1 MHALPYSS
9 PSQLFRN
16 ANAGGKITFA
26 DYLDYTERQVA
37 TRLHAPLQARGDML
51 VACDEG

>member
-1 MHALPYSS
+1 MHALPF
-9 PSQLFRN
+9 QLFRN

-37 TRLHAPLQARGDML
+37 TRRHVPLRARGDML
-51 VACDEG
+51 VACDEC